1 MCLDVLCIAVYL
13 TLIVHVT
20 AYPGLK
26 SDCALEL
33 VESIPEGLTYLFN
46 APSHVSTFDAWK
58 SLLNSSYKQLNIA
71 SFYWSLLAEP
81 RFNFSAVNQGKEIFN
96 TLLNLSEKI
105 QVNIAQS
112 GSKKEDP
119 ELDAMIAAG
128 ARVYWVD
135 VTKLLGQGIVHS
147 KLWTADSKHAYLG
160 SANMDWRSLTEVKEL
175 GVLYTNC
182 SSIVSDLEKVH
193 ETYRIVSTG
202 IPTVWPTTVWTE
214 YNLTNPMVINLNG
227 IESKLYFS
235 SSPPEFNPPGRTY
248 DLEAILNTIRK
259 AKKFIY
265 LSVMN
270 YSPEIVYYASEK
282 KNKFWPVI
290 DDALRSAAIDR
301 GLEVRLLISMWPHT
315 SKTMRSYLSSLKAVD
330 GIGKGHIR
338 VRYFVVPSFTQEQK
352 LIPYA
357 RVNHNKYMVTDNT
370 GYIGT
375 SNWSGDYFLHTT
387 GIGFVIEQTEEQGR
401 RVKTQTIRSQLVNVF
416 LRDWNSEYSFEP

>member
-1 MCLDVLCIAVYL
+1 TSYDILL
-13 TLIVHVT
+13 
-20 AYPGLK
+20 
-26 SDCALEL
+26 
-33 VESIPEGLTYLFN
+33 
-46 APSHVSTFDAWK
+46 
-58 SLLNSSYKQLNIA
+58 SL
-71 SFYWSLLAEP
+71 
-81 RFNFSAVNQGKEIFN
+81 QGKEIFN

-128 ARVYWVD
+128 ARVYWID
-135 VTKLLGQGIVHS
+135 VAKLLGQGIIHS
-147 KLWTADSKHAYLG
+147 KLWIADSKHAYLG

-182 SSIVSDLEKVH
+182 SIIASDLEKVH

-202 IPTVWPTTVWTE
+202 IPPTVWPTTVWTK

-227 IESKLYFS
+227 IKSTLYFS
-235 SSPPEFNPPGRTY
+235 SSPPEFNPPGRTC

-270 YSPEIVYYASEK
+270 YSPEIVSYHSEK

-290 DDALRSAAIDR
+290 DNALRSAAIDR

-315 SKTMRSYLSSLKAVD
+315 PKTMRSYLSSLKAVD
-330 GIGKGHIR
+330 GIGRGHIR
-338 VRYFVVPSFTQEQK
+338 VRYFIVPSFTREQK

-370 GYIGT
+370 GYIGK
-375 SNWSGDYFLHTT
+375 YY
-387 GIGFVIEQTEEQGR
+387 
-401 RVKTQTIRSQLVNVF
+401 TI
-416 LRDWNSEYSFEP
+416 

>member
-1 MCLDVLCIAVYL
+1 MRLNVLYIAVYL
-13 TLIVHVT
+13 TLVVHVT
-20 AYPGLK
+20 AHSGLD
-26 SDCALEL
+26 SGCALEL

-46 APSHVSTFDAWK
+46 VPSHVSTYDAWK
-58 SLLNSSYKQLNIA
+58 SLLNLSNEQLNIA
-71 SFYWSLLAEP
+71 SFYWTLLAEP
-81 RFNFSAVNQGKEIFN
+81 RFNFSAVNQGREIFN

-112 GSKKEDP
+112 GSEKKDR
-119 ELDAMIAAG
+119 ELDAMTAAG
-128 ARVYWVD
+128 ARVYWID
-135 VTKLLGQGIVHS
+135 VAKLLGQGIIHT

-182 SSIVSDLEKVH
+182 SIIVSDLEKVH
-193 ETYRIVSTG
+193 ETLRIVSTG

-214 YNLTNPMVINLNG
+214 YNLTHPMMIELNG

-270 YSPEIVYYASEK
+270 YSPEIVYYGSDK
-282 KNKFWPVI
+282 KNEFWPVI
-290 DDALRSAAIDR
+290 DNALRSAVIDR
-301 GLEVRLLISMWPHT
+301 GLEVRLLISIWPHT
-315 SKTMRSYLSSLKAVD
+315 PKTMRRYLSSLKALD
-330 GIGKGHIR
+330 GIGRGQIR
-338 VRYFVVPSFTQEQK
+338 VRYFIVPSFTEDQK
-352 LIPYA
+352 SIPYA
-357 RVNHNKYMVTDNT
+357 RVNHNKYMVTDST

-375 SNWSGDYFLHTT
+375 SNWSGDYFVYTT
-387 GIGFVIEQTEEQGR
+387 GIGFVIEQNEEQAR
-401 RVKTQTIRSQLVNVF
+401 QTETQTIRSQLVDVF